1 MTKENIFK
9 KKFEDLDI
17 LKGFLSTYPSDYSEN
32 IIDRMKAIN
41 EEIDIYL
48 NNEKRHL
55 EEFTL
60 EEVSK
65 YNGKDGMPAYVIIKG
80 AVYDTSDVEVWNGG
94 FHFGVSAGND
104 LTESFA
110 NCHSG
115 ELGILKKLRV
125 IGSLKQ

>member
-1 MTKENIFK
+1 MKKESIFK

-17 LKGFLSTYPSDYSEN
+17 LKGLLSTYPSDYREN

-41 EEIDIYL
+41 KEIDIYL
-48 NNEKRHL
+48 NREKRNL

-65 YNGKDGMPAYVIIKG
+65 YNGKDGMPAYVIIRG
-80 AVYDTSDVEVWNGG
+80 TVYDTSDVEVWNGG
-94 FHFGVSAGND
+94 SHFGVSAGND
-104 LTESFA
+104 LTESFT

-115 ELGILKKLRV
+115 KLEILKKLRI
-125 IGSLKQ
+125 IGTLKQ

>member
-94 FHFGVSAGND
+94 SHFGVLAGND
-104 LTESFA
+104 LTESFI

-115 ELGILKKLRV
+115 EHEILKKLRI
-125 IGSLKQ
+125 IGTLKQ